1 MGNVSRADENLAV
14 TLKIMEEGDEVTP
27 RIVVATSDHG
37 EHLGENRLMRHR
49 FSVRNA
55 ALHIPLIVMG
65 LPGVRRAAGSASLEE
80 ARSRI
85 GWLRTDDAQLSSLEP
100 AHPGST
106 HDGRQTL

>member
-1 MGNVSRADENLAV
+1 MGNVSRADENLGV
-14 TLKIMEEGDEVTP
+14 ILKIMEEGDEVTP

-37 EHLGENRLMRHR
+37 EYLGENRLMGHR

-55 ALHIPLIVMG
+55 ALQIPLIVTR
-65 LPGVRRAAGSASLEE
+65 LPGVRPATGSASLKE